1 MHLLQILFL
10 VLWVIGP
17 IPMQSKRPAV
27 LLFKRRTSTPLMK
40 MGRYFLDARSRFW
53 FWTEFSL
60 GCRRII
66 LFKNDTYKTSGT
78 YVRGR
83 WQVVPISMHYFSYY
97 FSTTFDIP
105 RYLIF
110 LRGGTYVCLCSIPL
124 SRSDK
129 LMIFS
134 LGGDL
139 TFTITTCWRIS
150 TYLTMLLAWIIS
162 FNFYQESSLLQM
174 LHPSVDYCWRPQLL
188 DIPEE
193 PVHNLLG

>member
-1 MHLLQILFL
+1 
-10 VLWVIGP
+10 
-17 IPMQSKRPAV
+17 MQSKRPAV

-78 YVRGR
+78 
-83 WQVVPISMHYFSYY
+83 WSM
-97 FSTTFDIP
+97 TTFDSREVPIH
-105 RYLIF
+105 RAFSYDIF
-110 LRGGTYVCLCSIPL
+110 LRIPKIYLEGVLMYVYVQFPSLDH
-124 SRSDK
+124 DK

-139 TFTITTCWRIS
+139 TFTTCWRIRIS
-150 TYLTMLLAWIIS
+150 TYLI
-162 FNFYQESSLLQM
+162 
-174 LHPSVDYCWRPQLL
+174 
-188 DIPEE
+188 
-193 PVHNLLG
+193 